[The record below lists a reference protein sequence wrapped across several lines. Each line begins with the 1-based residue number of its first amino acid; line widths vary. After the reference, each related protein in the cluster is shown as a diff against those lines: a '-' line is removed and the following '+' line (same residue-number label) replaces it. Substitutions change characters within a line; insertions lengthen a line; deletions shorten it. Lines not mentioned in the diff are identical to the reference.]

1 MLDFGSLYCCKHKVL
16 GIAHYNL
23 SDTLDL
29 LYTDSKDKKTL
40 HFWEN
45 ARIYN
50 NGMAMSSLACERKWR
65 SRTNNYKQESMLTA
79 YGELKRYVGPI
90 APGKVGRTS
99 SVCKHTSMEDQKPQ
113 DGE

>member
-1 MLDFGSLYCCKHKVL
+1 MNLPDALDS
-16 GIAHYNL
+16 
-23 SDTLDL
+23 
-29 LYTDSKDKKTL
+29 LYTDSKDKKAL

-65 SRTNNYKQESMLTA
+65 SRTDNYKQESMLTA

-99 SVCKHTSMEDQKPQ
+99 NVCKHTSKVDQKPQ
-113 DGE
+113 DGK